1 MKNILKVLVICSFM
15 ALLSVSCS
23 KDDSP
28 KTQQPAPAPKME
40 RGLLLGILDSAA
52 YSCSGFADAVNA
64 SPIFSFFSEQMGN
77 NNVVASLLAP
87 AVKTLVV
94 GRQPL
99 MDVMFARRLGSGLT
113 SGRQWQIESYAF
125 TYSSV
130 DANGDPITL
139 CGRVTFPNNT
149 VAGVTHE
156 VSSLSLF
163 SHQYIIFQDWAPS
176 NSLSLMSVR
185 CLYNSAVIEPDFQ
198 GYGYDNM
205 KHVHTIFSTETMGR
219 QLADCAMAAV
229 ELMKQHGVKLATDGI
244 VTNWGTSAGTPYA
257 LSFARY
263 YDREASHKERAA
275 LPLKSTMVNNGVLD
289 FAALTVYQDQHPE
302 LDISYHDYM
311 TAMNSMPN
319 SVLHGYTAAQFFP
332 EWMNS
337 TIVDYNGQKASY
349 LYWSSRFVSSY
360 TLAPYAPDPSKVLP
374 NMGMRLSSDMLKADG
389 HVNYESAKTQ
399 TFLQICREQMTFED
413 WIPQTE
419 IYIANED
426 EDLVSPYDLA
436 HDFYE
441 KLRERSSHIHWLVI
455 DNSMSPLRAYLS
467 VHYVSSYESLMYM
480 TLAPEPKDMRLFHR
494 EEL

>member
-1 MKNILKVLVICSFM
+1 MKNLFKVFALCFFV
-15 ALLSVSCS
+15 ALLSVSCI
-23 KDDSP
+23 KDDLP
-28 KTQQPAPAPKME
+28 IPHHNHTPE
-40 RGLLLGILDSAA
+40 VNRGQLLGVLDSAS
-52 YSCSGFADAVNA
+52 YSCNAFADAINA
-64 SPIFSFFSEQMGN
+64 SPIFTFFNDQMGADN
-77 NNVVASLLAP
+77 AVAGLLAP
-87 AVKTLVV
+87 AVKTLVN
-94 GRQPL
+94 GRQPV
-99 MDVMFARRLGSGLT
+99 MDLMFARRLGRQRGT
-113 SGRQWQIESYAF
+113 GRQWQIESYAF
-125 TYSSV
+125 TYRSV
-130 DANGDPITL
+130 DAKGDPITL
-139 CGRVTFPNNT
+139 GGRVTFPNNT
-149 VAGVTHE
+149 VEGVTHE

-176 NSLSLMSVR
+176 NNLTLMSMR

-219 QLADCAMAAV
+219 HLADCAMAAV
-229 ELMKQHGVKLATDGI
+229 ELMKQHGVELATDGI

-263 YDREASHKERAA
+263 YDREATNVERST

-289 FAALTVYQDQHPE
+289 FAALTVYQDENPE
-302 LDISYHDYM
+302 LNISYHDYM
-311 TAMNSMPN
+311 TAINSMPSN
-319 SVLHGYTAAQFFP
+319 VLHGYISNQFFP
-332 EWMNS
+332 EWMNT
-337 TIVDYNGQKASY
+337 TIIDYNGQKASY
-349 LYWSSRFVSSY
+349 LYWSSRFVGSY
-360 TLAPYAPDPSKVLP
+360 TLGPYEPDPSTVLP
-374 NMGMRLSSDMLKADG
+374 NMGMRLSSDMLKEDG

-441 KLRERSSHIHWLVI
+441 KLRERSSRVHWLVI
-455 DNSMSPLRAYLS
+455 DNARSPLRAYLS

-480 TLAPEPKDMRLFHR
+480 TLAPEPKDMTLFHR
-494 EEL
+494 EEK